1 MKKMLYIVYYY
12 PPIGGSGVQRGAKFS
27 MYLPLFGWES
37 IILTASPS
45 LVRQPRD
52 FSLMSEVNPG
62 QKIYS
67 SFTIDAQWLFR
78 IFWGLRLPKLVIWLT
93 YHFFIPDAQILWL
106 PFAKRRIK
114 QLMKREKPELVFISG
129 PPFSPMLLGRW
140 IKHRYGIPYVLDFRD
155 DWSQGQSR
163 LDNPP
168 PLKFSSS
175 EKRLEYQVLQHAAQV
190 VVVNKAHKADFAK
203 LYPDLDGA
211 RFSLITNGYDEN
223 DFISLKTERSKET
236 DKLQIVHTGQMY
248 DRRNPRIIWQAIC
261 NLAARGEIDPDR
273 LRIHIY
279 GRNFASF
286 VFKGYEQNELIKKV
300 VQLHPYLPHSETIK
314 VICEADILLLF
325 SGPGAKSDA
334 ELPGK
339 LFEYLRAGKPI
350 LGVVHPKG
358 VCAEIFLQARSGV
371 VASQEDL
378 GQIENKLKELYQQW
392 QQGKLAT
399 NPDWEYIRQFERKA
413 LTAKLADVFN
423 SVLAAK

>member
-1 MKKMLYIVYYY
+1 MKKVLYIVYYY
-12 PPIGGSGVQRGAKFS
+12 PPLGGSGVQRGLKFS
-27 MYLPLFGWES
+27 KYLPLFGWES
-37 IILTASPS
+37 LILTPHPRLVKHPKDTS
-45 LVRQPRD
+45 LLD
-52 FSLMSEVNPG
+52 DIAPG
-62 QKIYS
+62 QKIYRCW
-67 SFTIDAQWLFR
+67 TIDAHWLYKV
-78 IFWGLRLPKLVIWLT
+78 FWGLRLPKVVTWLMF
-93 YHFFIPDAQILWL
+93 HVFRPDAEILWL
-106 PFAKRRIK
+106 PFAWRKLK
-114 QLMKREKPELVFISG
+114 QIVRKENPDLVFISG
-129 PPFSPMLLGRW
+129 PPFSPMLLG
-140 IKHRYGIPYVLDFRD
+140 KKCKEQFNIPYVVSFRD

-168 PLKFSSS
+168 PVSFSNL
-175 EKRLEYQVLQHAAQV
+175 EKHLEHQVLQHADHV
-190 VVVNKAHKADFAK
+190 VVVNQAYKRDFLT
-203 LYPDLDGA
+203 LYPDLEETK
-211 RFSLITNGYDEN
+211 FSVITNGYDET
-223 DFISLKTERSKET
+223 DFIGLSAERSKET
-236 DKLQIVHTGQMY
+236 DKLQIVHPGVLFA
-248 DRRNPRIIWQAIC
+248 RRHPGIIWQAIC

-350 LGVVHPKG
+350 LGVVHPTG
-358 VCAEIFLQARSGV
+358 VCAEILLKAGSGV

-378 GQIENKLKELYQQW
+378 AQIEIKLKELYQQW
-392 QQGKLAT
+392 LQGKLAI

-413 LTAKLADVFN
+413 LSAKLADVFN